1 MSATPFPD
9 ELLVGAPG
17 ESVGGATRTGAIT
30 FWTPESV
37 QYLHQDSAG
46 IPGAAETGDGFGATI
61 FLGSEVDMAAQRIGE
76 DQAMRLFVSAPF
88 EDVNGQADAGAITQ
102 LVLDPPL
109 RQGTRSKVIVS
120 GARSWTQDSA
130 GVAGGAEAG
139 DRFGVSVG
147 SLDLQPSDENGGNIP
162 DPGAPLFVAGAPGED
177 TEGVVDAGAVLS
189 LGENRWYDE
198 ATPGVPGTR
207 GRGDRFGAR
216 LGAARDFGIDA
227 PGPGTWSR
235 GLLVGVPG
243 NATGDGAVVVGLPN
257 KRVTAGTLLTP
268 PALDGGYGSALGSTR

>member
-1 MSATPFPD
+1 M
-9 ELLVGAPG
+9 
-17 ESVGGATRTGAIT
+17 
-30 FWTPESV
+30 
-37 QYLHQDSAG
+37 
-46 IPGAAETGDGFGATI
+46 
-61 FLGSEVDMAAQRIGE
+61 
-76 DQAMRLFVSAPF
+76 
-88 EDVNGQADAGAITQ
+88 
-102 LVLDPPL
+102 
-109 RQGTRSKVIVS
+109 
-120 GARSWTQDSA
+120 
-130 GVAGGAEAG
+130 
-139 DRFGVSVG
+139 SVG

-177 TEGVVDAGAVLS
+177 IEGVVDAGAVLS
-189 LGENRWYDE
+189 LGEDRWYDE

-257 KRVTAGTLLTP
+257 KVVTAGTLLTP
-268 PALDGGYGSALGSTR
+268 AAPDGSYGAALGSTR